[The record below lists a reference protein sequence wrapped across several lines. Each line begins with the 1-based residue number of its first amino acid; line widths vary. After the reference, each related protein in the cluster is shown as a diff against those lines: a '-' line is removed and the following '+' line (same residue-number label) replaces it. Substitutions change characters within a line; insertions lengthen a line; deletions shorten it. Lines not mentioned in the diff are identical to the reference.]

1 MKISYAVTTHNEH
14 KEISELIPFIL
25 EHKDFEDELV
35 IIDDHSDYK
44 TWRVFDEYIHDK
56 DNNIRFFERALY
68 NDFAKHKNFMT
79 EQCAGDYIFN
89 IDADEIPHLN
99 LMENLRTLLESNTD
113 LDVLYVPRVNTVNG
127 LTPEH
132 VDKWGWSLN
141 NKGWVNWPDWQMR
154 IYRNSE
160 DIRWKNKVHEV
171 LTGHKT
177 ESHIPANDEYCIH
190 HIKDIERQ
198 EKQNEFYNTL

>member
-89 IDADEIPHLN
+89 IEQSIDEEIFKAFEFAKLSKYPN
-99 LMENLRTLLESNTD
+99 KKD
-113 LDVLYVPRVNTVNG
+113 LI
-127 LTPEH
+127 
-132 VDKWGWSLN
+132 KFN
-141 NKGWVNWPDWQMR
+141 N
-154 IYRNSE
+154 
-160 DIRWKNKVHEV
+160 
-171 LTGHKT
+171 
-177 ESHIPANDEYCIH
+177 
-190 HIKDIERQ
+190 
-198 EKQNEFYNTL
+198 FYK